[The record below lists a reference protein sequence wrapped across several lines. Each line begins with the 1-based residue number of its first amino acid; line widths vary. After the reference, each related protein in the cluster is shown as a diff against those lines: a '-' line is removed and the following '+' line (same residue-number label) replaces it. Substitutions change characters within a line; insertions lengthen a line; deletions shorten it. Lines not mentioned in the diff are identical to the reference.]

1 MGFPPAGAEIYYN
14 EEGEPTGWDA
24 APSDDWTDDDNYE
37 MSDAQ
42 REAQDD
48 DDDDDDFD
56 IRDFSDEDYDED

>member
-24 APSDDWTDDDNYE
+24 APSDDWTDDD
-37 MSDAQ
+37 
-42 REAQDD
+42 
-48 DDDDDDFD
+48 DDFD